1 MGFAGQVF
9 AARVAVGLAM
19 PSPKAFSQAG
29 AMIGGFASK
38 MYNSLN
44 KKGTQAAKKNLQ
56 SAQQNLANAK
66 SKLEAHSK
74 SQQKFLEKSAK
85 SSVKRLQG
93 AYAGLGKT
101 LLASAGHMKGMK
113 AKLGKTAAGV
123 KLFKNLSKDLKDAKD
138 YEKMMIN
145 FAQLSKAERKEI
157 MLTMEA
163 GQLKLKNKIS
173 DMKMSGK
180 YSKEEIQLVKDE
192 RDVNQLHLDEFRHAI
207 KTRGADMDKFNKDH
221 KQHTKE
227 LVDSE
232 GKLEEAMEQVNDEM
246 EHSVVVQE
254 HLTKS
259 AGAFVTE
266 LQTGFIEAL
275 RESISLLAAF
285 YYKLSENTNELIEFE
300 RELMNANSVFQVT
313 RDELFLTGDT
323 VVQFGQRFGLEMQ
336 NGATGLYQL
345 ASAGLSA
352 SDSLQV
358 LTETLKLS
366 MAVQGDH
373 NTISKLVTQT
383 LFGFDME
390 MNQAAI
396 VADKFAYAIQKSLI
410 EYQDLASAVKFALP
424 FFTTT
429 GQSIDQ
435 LLGALQI
442 LTNRALEAGIAGR
455 GLRQGLA
462 ELAESIGDNTARF
475 REFGIEVTDAQG
487 NMLQLTEIAANFSDV
502 LHAGIINDTELLT
515 TLIED
520 LNVRGATAFVHL
532 VQASDEFT
540 QAVKDTEGAAGQ
552 LDEMV
557 RIQNE
562 SIGAQLQILKNNV
575 AMMFMY
581 RDATYEGTEY
591 LNAFHKAMVQAVES
605 LREMLVV
612 ERDGVMVL
620 TAFGLAIQTLA
631 ITGVKEMEK
640 ILANALPLV
649 DRFLQLASLGIEL
662 FKIYLIPV
670 KALLKILDV
679 LGPTFIKW
687 VLTFHLLNKLLPITT
702 LLEFAYFTGKLWGNA
717 LTEKQVMSTMKNT
730 IATNAYKNAVLLTT
744 TVENMGNGSKVRSIA
759 LDTIKWPL
767 TKLNAWW
774 MRVSARA
781 ITAEM
786 IATNAGT
793 SSTARYAATKTIQ
806 QKGMLRSI
814 ILWPIHTAQIWAQSL
829 AEWWASVNIWKGVT
843 ARLSKILAAIT
854 DVLWMGLQAAATVI
868 LTLYEIWQTAVNWV
882 LATSEAAVNRNKAWG
897 FIVTVALTT
906 VTIIATYHYIIY
918 GIAAAIA
925 DYDKA

>member
-1 MGFAGQVF
+1 
-9 AARVAVGLAM
+9 
-19 PSPKAFSQAG
+19 
-29 AMIGGFASK
+29 
-38 MYNSLN
+38 
-44 KKGTQAAKKNLQ
+44 
-56 SAQQNLANAK
+56 
-66 SKLEAHSK
+66 
-74 SQQKFLEKSAK
+74 
-85 SSVKRLQG
+85 
-93 AYAGLGKT
+93 
-101 LLASAGHMKGMK
+101 
-113 AKLGKTAAGV
+113 
-123 KLFKNLSKDLKDAKD
+123 
-138 YEKMMIN
+138 
-145 FAQLSKAERKEI
+145 
-157 MLTMEA
+157 
-163 GQLKLKNKIS
+163 
-173 DMKMSGK
+173 
-180 YSKEEIQLVKDE
+180 
-192 RDVNQLHLDEFRHAI
+192 
-207 KTRGADMDKFNKDH
+207 
-221 KQHTKE
+221 
-227 LVDSE
+227 
-232 GKLEEAMEQVNDEM
+232 
-246 EHSVVVQE
+246 
-254 HLTKS
+254 
-259 AGAFVTE
+259 
-266 LQTGFIEAL
+266 
-275 RESISLLAAF
+275 
-285 YYKLSENTNELIEFE
+285 
-300 RELMNANSVFQVT
+300 
-313 RDELFLTGDT
+313 
-323 VVQFGQRFGLEMQ
+323 
-336 NGATGLYQL
+336 
-345 ASAGLSA
+345 
-352 SDSLQV
+352 
-358 LTETLKLS
+358 
-366 MAVQGDH
+366 
-373 NTISKLVTQT
+373 
-383 LFGFDME
+383 
-390 MNQAAI
+390 
-396 VADKFAYAIQKSLI
+396 
-410 EYQDLASAVKFALP
+410 
-424 FFTTT
+424 
-429 GQSIDQ
+429 
-435 LLGALQI
+435 
-442 LTNRALEAGIAGR
+442 
-455 GLRQGLA
+455 
-462 ELAESIGDNTARF
+462 IGDNTARF

-925 DYDKA
+925 AGGTWALIAGIVALVGPFVAAGLAIALVVALLYVAAVRINEQIDVMFYLKQVVMGFIGIW